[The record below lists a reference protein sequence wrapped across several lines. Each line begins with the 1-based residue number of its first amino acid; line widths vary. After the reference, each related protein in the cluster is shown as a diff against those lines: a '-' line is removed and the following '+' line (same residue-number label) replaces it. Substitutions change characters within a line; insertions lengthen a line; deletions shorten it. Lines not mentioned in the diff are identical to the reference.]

1 MKKILFIFSLL
12 VLSAGLIYSQTT
24 INVPA
29 DYTTI
34 QAAINAANDGD
45 IIQIATGTYVENNF
59 GWTGLQV
66 QNKSIQ
72 IIGAG
77 SAATKVQVGPLT
89 TGIGFLNSG
98 SPMSIWLEGLTFE
111 PDGATGPGFF
121 IRIGETGGVFN
132 AITMKDVIVS
142 KAEGRNVFF
151 ETSGTYSNIL
161 VENCE
166 FADAK
171 YWGFSFNWLTTTAQ
185 NVTFTNSKFLRNG
198 INGDMNS
205 TGLEIINVNNLII
218 DGCTFNRNRAKGLN
232 LKDVTNAT
240 ISKSS
245 WWRNGE
251 SATTPGTPNTS
262 LAINQRSGII
272 IWEDAGT
279 SSNIDLVD
287 CSISETYGAG
297 IILGTNSGT
306 NTVDDFKGTGC
317 FFNDNKDDGGNYYQN
332 VLIWKAGGDLTNIA
346 FNKCSFANGYIYDNI
361 SNAVDLSCNWW
372 GTTSESQIQ
381 NRAMGTVNDYSPW
394 LNVGTDMSGDPGFQ
408 PDLSTLWVSA
418 ASPQVGSSGRI
429 QEAVGY
435 SSGGTIN
442 VLAGTYVEP
451 VQIDINKNV
460 TLLGADKSTT
470 IVQPGFNTGSGN
482 NKNSAFIYIDNSAT
496 AVMKNF
502 TVDCA
507 GRTVYEAVQSR
518 GALDIEDCIIQNVKW
533 GTYIGRGIVY
543 FSGTTNNLVKNVSM
557 NNIERIGVHVRGAV
571 INPAP
576 VVDIQNFTY
585 TGKGVGDWLDYGIEF
600 GGGGSGTVDGSTIS
614 NCKGIALSDGS
625 TSGAILATTYFGAGT
640 SATITNSTLT
650 NNTTGIVVGYDAS
663 DVSTIVAHFNDLSN
677 NDYGV
682 TSTGPLVNAE
692 LNWWG
697 TAVESEIQAMIS
709 GNVDYDPWIGKGET
723 VNVTQI
729 STVYNFTIGGIKME
743 FNTLPSGGGNVTVV
757 RHNQAYTPF
766 PGSYTNLGLWLD
778 ITSGM
783 PNYSFN
789 AEVTVDVSAI
799 AGFNASTSVM
809 YYNSSSSKWVAIP
822 GGTYNGTEHTFTF
835 TTNHFT
841 PFTFINTP
849 ATAYDIYLSSGTS
862 ASAGLIYPN
871 TDWSITSYEPDDW
884 DFTAPISL
892 YIVPEVGS
900 EFGASD
906 ITIQWDNTMFSFD
919 DVDESGGIYDGS
931 AFQFFFSQLGTT
943 DQVTINAS
951 RLDNQNFT
959 IASDQYIA
967 KLNLNLLK
975 PGFGPVNF
983 TALDFR
989 AFDGNG
995 GFEGV
1000 YVTGNNAAVK
1010 SYLGDVASSSVTTTG
1025 DGLVDINDLNLWAGS
1040 YWSGV
1045 GPNNLD
1051 NYKVKYDVGPT
1062 TDNTV
1067 YGLPVPDQKI
1077 QFEDLVIFSMSY
1089 GLSADQVYPKIS
1101 VPAEPVELQLG
1112 KPVISGNQTRI
1123 PLFVSGGV
1131 VNLRAMSL
1139 IFGGQFGKLVSV
1151 EKGAI
1156 LNQFTNPVMLMNKTE
1171 DGQVYVDLAVMGA
1184 YETGICSEGEV
1195 LTLVFEGN
1203 AALNISSADLR
1214 NMLNKPME
1222 INISAGKE
1230 VVPSEYALLQNYP
1243 NPFNPVTTINYEI
1256 PMQSMVEINIYNALG
1271 EKVAVLVNEMKE
1283 AGRYNVEFNAAGYS
1297 SGIYIYQIKAN
1308 DYVSG
1313 KKMILMK

>member
-1 MKKILFIFSLL
+1 MKKLFIFTLL
-12 VLSAGLIYSQTT
+12 LIQSAVLLAQERPLPISPAFSENLLMRSETQLINNGYTEGFATLLDAFTFGGNRLVDMQAWDGGWGWPLDPPNSPNHSPLNTIGPIAMGL
-24 INVPA
+24 A
-29 DYTTI
+29 
-34 QAAINAANDGD
+34 QAYQRTGLSNQRTALINA
-45 IIQIATGTYVENNF
+45 GTYLLTKTNNF
-59 GWTGLQV
+59 
-66 QNKSIQ
+66 
-72 IIGAG
+72 
-77 SAATKVQVGPLT
+77 
-89 TGIGFLNSG
+89 
-98 SPMSIWLEGLTFE
+98 SPS
-111 PDGATGPGFF
+111 DGYLASQLDKIF
-121 IRIGETGGVFN
+121 
-132 AITMKDVIVS
+132 
-142 KAEGRNVFF
+142 
-151 ETSGTYSNIL
+151 
-161 VENCE
+161 
-166 FADAK
+166 
-171 YWGFSFNWLTTTAQ
+171 
-185 NVTFTNSKFLRNG
+185 NVTTYTEHMTTYFYEPLADETYNRNGLGTLYNTENYVTMLRNYRT
-198 INGDMNS
+198 GD
-205 TGLEIINVNNLII
+205 
-218 DGCTFNRNRAKGLN
+218 
-232 LKDVTNAT
+232 NA
-240 ISKSS
+240 
-245 WWRNGE
+245 
-251 SATTPGTPNTS
+251 
-262 LAINQRSGII
+262 
-272 IWEDAGT
+272 
-279 SSNIDLVD
+279 
-287 CSISETYGAG
+287 
-297 IILGTNSGT
+297 
-306 NTVDDFKGTGC
+306 
-317 FFNDNKDDGGNYYQN
+317 
-332 VLIWKAGGDLTNIA
+332 NIA
-346 FNKCSFANGYIYDNI
+346 AWDVG
-361 SNAVDLSCNWW
+361 
-372 GTTSESQIQ
+372 
-381 NRAMGTVNDYSPW
+381 MG
-394 LNVGTDMSGDPGFQ
+394 L
-408 PDLSTLWVSA
+408 VSA
-418 ASPQVGSSGRI
+418 AMCGASTAEWIDGVKA
-429 QEAVGY
+429 E
-435 SSGGTIN
+435 IN
-442 VLAGTYVEP
+442 ELNGEISYDVIGLAGAVYG
-451 VQIDINKNV
+451 
-460 TLLGADKSTT
+460 L
-470 IVQPGFNTGSGN
+470 
-482 NKNSAFIYIDNSAT
+482 AFVNEDFDPT
-496 AVMKNF
+496 AGWH
-502 TVDCA
+502 A
-507 GRTVYEAVQSR
+507 A
-518 GALDIEDCIIQNVKW
+518 A
-533 GTYIGRGIVY
+533 
-543 FSGTTNNLVKNVSM
+543 
-557 NNIERIGVHVRGAV
+557 NNINDLAATLASYQIA
-571 INPAP
+571 
-576 VVDIQNFTY
+576 
-585 TGKGVGDWLDYGIEF
+585 
-600 GGGGSGTVDGSTIS
+600 GGGFAYNQAHVIPNEENETEQET
-614 NCKGIALSDGS
+614 AY
-625 TSGAILATTYFGAGT
+625 AILALNEVNRTLYLTKIQGAADYLR
-640 SATITNSTLT
+640 SIQ
-650 NNTTGIVVGYDAS
+650 
-663 DVSTIVAHFNDLSN
+663 LSN
-677 NDYGV
+677 GGWGIPSQGGENNEV
-682 TSTGPLVNAE
+682 TGEAL
-692 LNWWG
+692 WG
-697 TAVESEIQAMIS
+697 IS
-709 GNVDYDPWIGKGET
+709 VVYTPP
-723 VNVTQI
+723 VNVTQQGI
-729 STVYNFTIGGIKME
+729 DYDFPTEGVIMNFT
-743 FNTLPSGGGNVTVV
+743 TLPVGGGNVTVV

-822 GGTYNGTEHTFTF
+822 GGTYNEIEHTFTF

-849 ATAYDIYLSSGTS
+849 ATAYDIYLSAGTS

-871 TDWSITSYEPDDW
+871 TDWGVTSYEPDDW

-900 EFGASD
+900 VFGASD

-931 AFQFFFSQLGTT
+931 TFQFFFSQLGNT

-951 RLDNQNFT
+951 RLDNHNFN
-959 IASDQYIA
+959 IISDQYYIA

-995 GFEGV
+995 GQSGV

-1089 GLSADQVYPKIS
+1089 GLSADHVYPKIS

-1243 NPFNPVTTINYEI
+1243 NPFNPTTMINFDL
-1256 PMQSMVEINIYNALG
+1256 PQQSQVEISIFNSLG
-1271 EKVAVLVNEMKE
+1271 EKVAVLMSETKE
-1283 AGRYNVEFNAAGYS
+1283 AGRHHVEFNASGFS
-1297 SGIYIYQIKAN
+1297 SGIYFYQIKAN
-1308 DYVSG
+1308 DYVSV